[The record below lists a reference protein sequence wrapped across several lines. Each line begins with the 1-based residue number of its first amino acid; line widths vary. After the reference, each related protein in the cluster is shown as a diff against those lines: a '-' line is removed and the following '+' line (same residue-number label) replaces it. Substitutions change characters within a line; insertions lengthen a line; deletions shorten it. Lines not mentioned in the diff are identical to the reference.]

1 MNSEGEES
9 LVAVARAV
17 RTRGLKGELVA
28 DLLTDFPERFA
39 KLSRLICIPRE
50 GARQEVELA
59 GHWFQ
64 GHRIVL
70 KLAGIDDPESA
81 RQFVGCEFAIPES
94 ERVPLS
100 EGEFYEWE
108 LHECTVKTIEG
119 KNVGTV
125 QGVLRTGGVDTLI
138 VENEAKHEYLVPLA
152 ESIVIKIDIANK
164 AITIDPPQGLLEV

>member
-39 KLSRLICIPRE
+39 ELSHLICIPRE

-64 GHRIVL
+64 GDRIVL
-70 KLAGIDDPESA
+70 KLAGIDDLESA

-94 ERVPLS
+94 ERVQLP
-100 EGEFYEWE
+100 EGEFYDWE
-108 LHECTVKTIEG
+108 LNDCTVKTIDG
-119 KNVGTV
+119 NHIGTV

-152 ESIVIKIDIANK
+152 ASIVVEIDIVHK
-164 AITIDPPQGLLEV
+164 AITIDPPQGLLEL